1 MNIKK
6 RIKRSVRLYHSFRLL
21 LIHGGAKR
29 AAYLKKHNIL
39 GSIGDNCKWG
49 PWLIPLYPKLIRLGN
64 NVHVHKTARI
74 VTHDMLNN
82 FLKVRNPEMDFGHR
96 ERLGCVELQDNVYIA
111 MNCTVMPDVRV
122 NKDCIVTA
130 GSVVTSDIPENSVA
144 TGNPA
149 KVVGRFDM
157 YMAFR
162 RMGKSQNVP
171 FKNQELP
178 KEIAEDKWAKFE
190 KKRNNAAK

>member
-1 MNIKK
+1 MKFK
-6 RIKRSVRLYHSFRLL
+6 RMYHSLCLL
-21 LIHGGAKR
+21 ALRTPKKR
-29 AAYLKKHNIL
+29 AAYLKEHNIL
-39 GSIGDNCKWG
+39 GAMGDDCKWG
-49 PWLIPLYPKLIRLGN
+49 PWLVPLYPELIRVGN